1 MLLRRVIEHVKA
13 QNWTAVALD
22 FVIVVVGV
30 FIGIQVANW
39 NDGRQLRQT
48 TQTYYERLIDD
59 LESERTTQ
67 RELTAYYRQV
77 KQHGL
82 ATLERLES
90 GQIAATE
97 RFFIDAYQASQVR
110 TYTPQNATYNELLSA
125 GIAGAIPDADLRAR
139 LANYYLTLKNSER
152 VQAETTPYRT
162 NLRTYMPYN
171 LQALVRD
178 RCKEE
183 FFVQDDGMFAVDLSD
198 DCTLNADT
206 QLLEKSLTALEA
218 YDEMEMELG
227 RHLSDIDLKLT
238 SLAIYERATAKTLEA
253 LMEKTD

>member
-1 MLLRRVIEHVKA
+1 MRD
-13 QNWTAVALD
+13 QNWFAVFLD
-22 FVIVVVGV
+22 FIIVVVGV

-48 TQTYYERLIDD
+48 TLTYYERLIDD
-59 LESERTTQ
+59 LEAERTTQ

-82 ATLERLES
+82 ATLGRLQS
-90 GQIAATE
+90 GKAAPTE
-97 RFFIDAYQASQVR
+97 RYFIDAYQASQVR

-125 GIAGAIPDADLRAR
+125 GIASAIPDADLRGR

-152 VQAETTPYRT
+152 VQAETTPYRS
-162 NLRTYMPYN
+162 NLRTYMPYD
-171 LQALVRD
+171 LQALIRE

-183 FFVQDDGMFAVDLSD
+183 FYVQDDGMFSVDLSD
-198 DCTLNADT
+198 DCSLDADSE
-206 QLLEKSLTALEA
+206 LLERSLAALET
-218 YDEMEMELG
+218 YDAMELELG

-238 SLAIYERATAKTLEA
+238 SLAIYERATVKTLKA
-253 LMEKTD
+253 LIEELD